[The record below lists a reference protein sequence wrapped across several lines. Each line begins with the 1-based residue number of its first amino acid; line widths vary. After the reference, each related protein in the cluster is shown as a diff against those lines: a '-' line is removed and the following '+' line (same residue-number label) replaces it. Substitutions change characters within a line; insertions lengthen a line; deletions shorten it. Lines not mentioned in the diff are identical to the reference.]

1 MKIKIK
7 KDCQLPEKSGMCFLN
22 AGYDE
27 DLIKKINSGKVVK
40 VDKIHPDARELVKQI
55 KKSESK

>member
-1 MKIKIK
+1 
-7 KDCQLPEKSGMCFLN
+7 MCFLN

-27 DLIKKINSGKVVK
+27 DLIKKINSGKVVE
-40 VDKIHPDARELVKQI
+40 VDKIHPDAKELVKQI

>member
-22 AGYDE
+22 TGYDKS
-27 DLIKKINSGKVVK
+27 LIKKLNSGKIVE
-40 VDKIHPDARELVKQI
+40 VDRIHPDAKELVNQI
-55 KKSESK
+55 KKTESK

>member
-27 DLIKKINSGKVVK
+27 DLIKQINSGKVVE
-40 VDKIHPDARELVKQI
+40 VDKIHPDAKELVKQM

>member
-27 DLIKKINSGKVVK
+27 DLIKKINSGKVVE
-40 VDKIHPDARELVKQI
+40 VDKIHPDAKELLKQI

>member
-27 DLIKKINSGKVVK
+27 DLIKKINSGKVVE
-40 VDKIHPDARELVKQI
+40 VDKIHPDAKELVKQM